1 MKHFCFLLL
10 FAMTAVLAAAAKPA
24 ATTTAKP
31 AGTAK
36 PAATTTAK
44 PAATTT
50 AKPAETAK
58 PPAASEKTAP
68 AAPKPAGSVLTSI
81 YTTNHDPEEFAD
93 RERAEDLL
101 NRRAVL
107 VQKIQDERKRLLQ
120 EDEAARK
127 LYEEIMLLN
136 RRLASLLETRKTMI
150 ELNSQLRE
158 IDDAVSKL
166 KPAPAP
172 ETEAKD
178 VEKSGATTGD
188 AGKTDKADKADKAGK
203 AKE

>member
-31 AGTAK
+31 AE
-36 PAATTTAK
+36 TAK

-93 RERAEDLL
+93 RERAEYLL

-188 AGKTDKADKADKAGK
+188 AGKTVKADKADKAGK

>member
-31 AGTAK
+31 A
-36 PAATTTAK
+36 
-44 PAATTT
+44 
-50 AKPAETAK
+50 ETAK
-58 PPAASEKTAP
+58 PPAASEKT
-68 AAPKPAGSVLTSI
+68 APKPAGSVLTSI

-178 VEKSGATTGD
+178 VEKSGATTGE

>member
-31 AGTAK
+31 AETAK

-58 PPAASEKTAP
+58 PPAASEKT
-68 AAPKPAGSVLTSI
+68 APKPAGSVLTSI

-178 VEKSGATTGD
+178 VEKSGATTGE